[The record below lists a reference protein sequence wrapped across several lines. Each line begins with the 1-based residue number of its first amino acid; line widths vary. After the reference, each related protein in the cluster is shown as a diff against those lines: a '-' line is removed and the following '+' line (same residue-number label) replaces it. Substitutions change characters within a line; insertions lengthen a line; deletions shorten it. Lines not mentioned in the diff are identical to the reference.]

1 MVSNCRHQTL
11 SRVLGIKSQDD
22 VPTSTERESNDHTKK
37 KGYAMSQVGSPL
49 SKSWRRTYAVTC
61 IGFPRV
67 RKPG

>member
-37 KGYAMSQVGSPL
+37 KKKRICDEPGRFSSLEELEKDLRGDLHWFPKGS
-49 SKSWRRTYAVTC
+49 
-61 IGFPRV
+61 
-67 RKPG
+67 